1 VIRSGLLVV
10 AVWAVIGA
18 PTLCTVGVLAHEC
31 RCDVECVCDHESECE
46 ADPCGEVLLR
56 KDDNVYSAVV
66 TKPAATVQFSAS
78 AECSRSMRIPFPDRA
93 PPLGVPR
100 ASDLPLLI

>member
-1 VIRSGLLVV
+1 LVV

-18 PTLCTVGVLAHEC
+18 HTLCTVGVLAHEC

-66 TKPAATVQFSAS
+66 TKPAATVHPR
-78 AECSRSMRIPFPDRA
+78 ERSSSPDLNQVPLFRA
-93 PPLGVPR
+93 
-100 ASDLPLLI
+100 